1 MSAASLNPATR
12 FVRQSAFI
20 RDVRSIAPVAVTEI
34 DDDRWPAVADAL
46 AHLHATGRHSVR
58 IVDADCGSGDLLLH
72 AVRHARALGFTAI
85 EARGIDAVPALV
97 ERGRSA
103 ASELSDPAIGIIF
116 DSQDLVATL
125 AEEAEFPA
133 DIILWCGE
141 AGCRTRV
148 AKAVAA
154 AGFIII
160 TGPPCRRAPVQGVA
174 A

>member
-1 MSAASLNPATR
+1 MNMVPLRRAAR
-12 FVRQSAFI
+12 
-20 RDVRSIAPVAVTEI
+20 IAPRGALACGINPIVRGAIGEI

-46 AHLHATGRHSVR
+46 ARLHAAGRHSVR

-72 AVRHARALGFTAI
+72 AVRHARVLGFTAI
-85 EARGIDAVPALV
+85 EARGIDEVPALV

-103 ASELSDPAIGIIF
+103 ASELGDPAIGIIF
-116 DSQDLVATL
+116 ESQDLVATL

-141 AGCRTRV
+141 PGCRTRA

-154 AGFIII
+154 AGYIII
-160 TGPPCRRAPVQGVA
+160 TGSPCRRAPMHGVA